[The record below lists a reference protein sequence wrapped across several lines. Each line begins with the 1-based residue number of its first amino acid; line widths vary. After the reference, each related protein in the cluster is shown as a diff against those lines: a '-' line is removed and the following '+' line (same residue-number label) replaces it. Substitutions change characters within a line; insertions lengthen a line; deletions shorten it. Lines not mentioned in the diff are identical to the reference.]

1 MQSITKSAVLYNAK
15 ISVGFLC
22 FSCAWLV
29 PLTAGGSP
37 DAMQQIFTLALLVC
51 AVLPIGLAPISPWID
66 AALLG
71 GSAVVLFTTNPYWG
85 ASVVGVSGLLVAGIA
100 CHVGAQLR
108 RAPNLLTWL
117 LYALVAAAVMNA
129 AQGLL
134 QWFGLVGELYR
145 WVVEPEQRGIAY
157 GAFRQRNLFATFLC
171 VGVVGVV
178 WLVYLRRLTEGMA
191 WFFLLILM
199 LSVAASGSRTG
210 VLEAAT
216 LAALAILWRKQ
227 LPRAVT
233 RLMVGQLALLG
244 LSMLFL
250 PIAAGWHG
258 IEFTSSASRVALVGR
273 DARWMIWDNAIAL
286 IAERPWTGWGWR
298 EMGYARYV
306 TLLDNRFDGL
316 LEHAHNL
323 PLQLALEF
331 GLPVAVLVCGVAAW
345 AIYRAKPWRIH
356 TDSKPFAWV
365 ILLLIVGI
373 HSMLEYPLWS
383 AGFLFLTGLCV
394 GYLLPITPLSGPA
407 TVGQV
412 WALRWAKL
420 SAAGLLVLSLVAWQ
434 QYAKVL
440 LIYKTPFTNDKVQQR
455 TAATAAL
462 AEASGAWLFQELLDF
477 STLGITE
484 VTAQNAPE
492 VRRLAEKLLH
502 YSAEPRVIQPLLLS
516 LWWLDDQPALQFH
529 ADRFCRA
536 YPAVFQKWNSQPVV
550 HPMVVAMKPLAA
562 ECRAQAF

>member
-157 GAFRQRNLFATFLC
+157 GTFRQRNLFATFLC

-191 WFFLLILM
+191 WFLLAILM

-216 LAALAILWRKQ
+216 LAALAILWRNQ

-258 IEFTSSASRVALVGR
+258 IEFKIGRASCRERVL
-273 DARWMIWDNAIAL
+273 M
-286 IAERPWTGWGWR
+286 
-298 EMGYARYV
+298 
-306 TLLDNRFDGL
+306 
-316 LEHAHNL
+316 
-323 PLQLALEF
+323 
-331 GLPVAVLVCGVAAW
+331 PV
-345 AIYRAKPWRIH
+345 
-356 TDSKPFAWV
+356 
-365 ILLLIVGI
+365 
-373 HSMLEYPLWS
+373 
-383 AGFLFLTGLCV
+383 
-394 GYLLPITPLSGPA
+394 
-407 TVGQV
+407 
-412 WALRWAKL
+412 
-420 SAAGLLVLSLVAWQ
+420 
-434 QYAKVL
+434 
-440 LIYKTPFTNDKVQQR
+440 
-455 TAATAAL
+455 
-462 AEASGAWLFQELLDF
+462 
-477 STLGITE
+477 
-484 VTAQNAPE
+484 
-492 VRRLAEKLLH
+492 
-502 YSAEPRVIQPLLLS
+502 
-516 LWWLDDQPALQFH
+516 
-529 ADRFCRA
+529 
-536 YPAVFQKWNSQPVV
+536 
-550 HPMVVAMKPLAA
+550 
-562 ECRAQAF
+562 